1 MIKSEELMDTLSYLE
16 NYLKLKKINN
26 INIKEYLIV

>member
-16 NYLKLKKINN
+16 NYLNLKKINN
-26 INIKEYLIV
+26 INIKEHLIV